1 MAAMFDMKMVG
12 DKGLRIAMT
21 KLPGEV
27 QTKVMRGETR
37 KSTQRLHTEVLLN
50 LSGRVLDEE
59 SGALVRAYEAQ
70 KVRTKVIPGV
80 AVVAS
85 FKIPT
90 QPQLGMPRPG
100 RKKDEDHY
108 GMIQEL
114 GQPDQPPRPFMRKAV
129 NDNEDRE
136 HKRIG
141 DGLGKGVTR
150 AWKRLNRAAV

>member
-12 DKGLRIAMT
+12 DKALRLAMT

-27 QTKVMRGETR
+27 QNKVMRGEVR

-50 LSGRVLDEE
+50 LSGRVLGEDT
-59 SGALVRAYEAQ
+59 GRLVSAYEAQ
-70 KVRTKVIPGV
+70 KVKTKKTPGGS
-80 AVVAS
+80 VVGF

-100 RKKDEDHY
+100 RKEDKDHY
-108 GMIQEL
+108 GMIQEF

-136 HKRIG
+136 HKRMG

-150 AWKRLNRAAV
+150 AWKRLNRTAA

>member
-1 MAAMFDMKMVG
+1 MPAMFDMKMVG
-12 DKGLRIAMT
+12 GKSIERAMV

-27 QTKVMRGETR
+27 QTKVMRGEVR
-37 KSTQRLHTEVLLN
+37 KSGNRLHTEVLLN

-59 SGALVRAYEAQ
+59 SGRLVAAYEAQ
-70 KVRTKVIPGV
+70 KVKTKVIPNV
-80 AVVAS
+80 AVLAF

-100 RKKDEDHY
+100 RKEDKDHY
-108 GMIQEL
+108 GMIQEF

-129 NDNEDRE
+129 NDNEERE

-141 DGLGKGVTR
+141 NGLGKGVTR
-150 AWKRLNRAAV
+150 AWKRLNRTTA